1 MCGCG
6 SVETNYEHYKD
17 EITKIWT
24 NESKFAVV
32 VHKEPRFG
40 VEMVK
45 VRSCNGVD
53 CYSECKFHKDCQKG
67 AFEWLNAEYHDPE
80 EKIDWV
86 QVPVDTPILIKNPDN
101 GIWLKRHF
109 AEYKNG
115 QVYAFINAGTS
126 WTSGNSIESCDHA
139 KIADENTLQNTK
151 LSQVRTEFDNA
162 LRQYYEFSY
171 DIIWNGIARVI
182 DKFIDD
188 KGISIT
194 TNNTDEECNDD

>member
-1 MCGCG
+1 M
-6 SVETNYEHYKD
+6 ETNYEHYKD

-40 VEMVK
+40 VETVK

-53 CYSECKFHKDCQKG
+53 CYRECKFHKDCQKG

-80 EKIDWV
+80 EKIDWT
-86 QVPVDTPILIKNPDN
+86 QVSIDTPILVKNSDN
-101 GIWLKRHF
+101 DIWFKRHF

-126 WTSGNSIESCDHA
+126 WTSGNSIESWDHA
-139 KIADENTLQNTK
+139 KLADEQYIQKTK
-151 LSQVRTEFDNA
+151 LAQVRKEFDNA
-162 LRQYYEFSY
+162 ICQYSDFSRNV
-171 DIIWNGIARVI
+171 ILNGIERVI
-182 DKFIDD
+182 DEFIND
-188 KGISIT
+188 KADVIMTSDT
-194 TNNTDEECNDD
+194 EKE